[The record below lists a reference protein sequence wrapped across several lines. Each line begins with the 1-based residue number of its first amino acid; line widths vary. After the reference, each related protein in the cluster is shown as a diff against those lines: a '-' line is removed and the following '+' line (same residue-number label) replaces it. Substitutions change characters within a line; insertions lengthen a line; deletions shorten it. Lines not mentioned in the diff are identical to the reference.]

1 MKTMPRVSLALA
13 LSVALAAPSA
23 LAAKR
28 QPPPPSK
35 PTAMDKTLR
44 EGAKRNESAPV
55 GKGDTEFGFSFLFSN
70 YDEQDTNQVQLTASV
85 GKFIS
90 DRAELSI
97 EPTIT
102 YFDSAGSTSFT
113 LAPFVAFK
121 YLFRGANLSN
131 PVVPY
136 VGAGIGIDITS
147 TSGASSSTDFGL
159 FVAPVAGLKYFVSER
174 VSLEYALSF
183 NFGILESCDVD
194 CFGGTLQGLNN
205 ALRFNI
211 YY

>member
-1 MKTMPRVSLALA
+1 MKTMQSVSLGLA
-13 LSVALAAPSA
+13 LSFVLAAPVASA
-23 LAAKR
+23 ARR
-28 QPPPPSK
+28 QPPPSK
-35 PTAMDKTLR
+35 PSQMEKTLK
-44 EGAKRNESAPV
+44 EGSRRNESAPV

-70 YDEQDTNQVQLTASV
+70 YDEQGTNQVQLTASV

-147 TSGASSSTDFGL
+147 TSGARSSTDFGL

-174 VSLEYALSF
+174 VSLEYALSY
-183 NFGILESCDVD
+183 NFGILESFDVD
-194 CFGGTLQGLNN
+194 CFSGTIQGLNN
-205 ALRFNI
+205 LLLFNI